1 MKIALAQLN
10 YTIGDFELNTSKIIT
25 AIEKAKT
32 QDCDLIV
39 FSELAVCGYIPYDL
53 LEQKDFIDKVYE
65 NLEKIKEY
73 SYDIGVLIG
82 TPLLNKNKTGKKL
95 YNAAV
100 FMEKGEIK
108 QSFYKTLLPNYDVFD
123 DYRYFEPNNKFELL
137 EFKGKKIAVTI
148 CEDLWD
154 KQEATYRFTKEKQYE
169 ISPLEKLSR
178 LSPDFVIDIAG
189 SPFSYNQEKLRNDIL
204 SNNAK
209 KYELPVVYVNQT
221 GANTGL
227 IYDGGS
233 RVLNAQGQVIKQ
245 LKHFEEDID
254 VFDTVHFKSSAKH
267 TILPPS
273 KIENIHKALV
283 LGVRDYFRKT
293 GFTSAVIG
301 LSGGIDSAVTTAL
314 VVEALGCDN
323 VHGVI
328 MPSQFSSEHS
338 ITDAETLANNLN
350 IPYHTVPIR
359 PVFESV
365 KSSLAGMFK
374 GLREDVSEEN
384 MQARIRGLLLMAIS
398 NKFGHMVINT
408 SNKSEA
414 AVGYTTLYGDMNGGL
429 SVLGDV
435 YKTDVF
441 ALAEYIN
448 RKKDIIPHHCITKPP
463 SAELRPDQKDEDS
476 LPPYK
481 VLDGI
486 LFEYIEQKLSESEII
501 RAGFDEDTVKYV
513 IGLVNKSE
521 YKRFQAP
528 PVLRVSSKSFGFGRK
543 IPIVAKYL

>member
-10 YTIGDFELNTSKIIT
+10 YTIGDFELNTSKIIA
-25 AIEKAKT
+25 AIEKAKA
-32 QDCDLIV
+32 QGCDLVV
-39 FSELAVCGYIPYDL
+39 FSELAVCGYIPHDL

-65 NLEKIKEY
+65 SLEKIKHH
-73 SYDIGVLIG
+73 SYNIGVLIG
-82 TPLLNKNKTGKKL
+82 TPLLNQNETGKKL

-108 QSFYKTLLPNYDVFD
+108 QSFYKTLLPTYDIFD
-123 DYRYFEPNNKFELL
+123 EYRYFETNNKFELL

-154 KQEATYRFTKEKQYE
+154 KQEAPYRFAKEKQYN
-169 ISPLEKLSR
+169 ISPLEELSK
-178 LSPDFVIDIAG
+178 LSPDFVINMAG

-204 SNNAK
+204 ANNAK
-209 KYELPVVYVNQT
+209 KYGLPVVYVNQT
-221 GANTGL
+221 GANTEL

-245 LKHFEEDID
+245 LKHFEEDVD
-254 VFDTVHFKSSAKH
+254 VFDTVHFKSPQKPAISH
-267 TILPPS
+267 SS
-273 KIENIHKALV
+273 KIKNIHKSLV
-283 LGVRDYFRKT
+283 LGVRDYFKKM

-301 LSGGIDSAVTTAL
+301 LSGGIDSAVTAA
-314 VVEALGCDN
+314 VVADALGPDN
-323 VHGVI
+323 VHGVL
-328 MPSQFSSEHS
+328 MPSQYSSEHS
-338 ITDAETLANNLN
+338 ITDAETLAENLN
-350 IPYHTVPIR
+350 IPHHIVPIK
-359 PVFESV
+359 PGFESLHQ
-365 KSSLAGMFK
+365 SLSGMFK
-374 GLREDVSEEN
+374 NMPEGVTEEN
-384 MQARIRGLLLMAIS
+384 IQARIRGLMLMAIS

-441 ALAEYIN
+441 ALARFVN
-448 RKKDIIPHHCITKPP
+448 RDKEIIPQNSIEKPP
-463 SAELRPDQKDEDS
+463 SAELRPGQKDEDS
-476 LPPYK
+476 LPPYE

-501 RAGFDEDTVKYV
+501 RAGFDTDTVKYV

-528 PVLRVSSKSFGFGRK
+528 PVLRVSSKAFGFGRK
-543 IPIVAKYL
+543 MPIVAKYL

>member
-32 QDCDLIV
+32 QACDLIV
-39 FSELAVCGYIPYDL
+39 FSELAVCAYIPHDL
-53 LEQKDFIDKVYE
+53 LEQKDFIDKVYD
-65 NLEKIKEY
+65 NLEKIKDH
-73 SYDIGVLIG
+73 SYDIGVLVG
-82 TPLLNKNKTGKKL
+82 TPLLNQQASGKKL

-108 QSFYKTLLPNYDVFD
+108 QAFYKTLLPTYDIFD

-154 KQEATYRFTKEKQYE
+154 KQEAPYRFAKEKQYK
-169 ISPLEKLSR
+169 ISPLEKLSK
-178 LSPDFVIDIAG
+178 LSPDFVINIAG
-189 SPFSYNQEKLRNDIL
+189 SPFSYNQEKLRHDIL
-204 SNNAK
+204 ANNAK
-209 KYELPVVYVNQT
+209 KYGLPVVYVNQT
-221 GANTGL
+221 GANTEL

-254 VFDTVHFKSSAKH
+254 VFDTVHFKSSPKPTLSH
-267 TILPPS
+267 SS

-283 LGVRDYFRKT
+283 LGVRDYVEKM

-301 LSGGIDSAVTTAL
+301 LSGGVDSAVTAAL
-314 VVEALGCDN
+314 VTDALGPDN
-323 VHGVI
+323 VHGVL
-328 MPSQFSSEHS
+328 MPSQYSSEHS
-338 ITDAETLANNLN
+338 ITDAEALAENLN
-350 IPYHTVPIR
+350 IPYHIVPIK
-359 PVFESV
+359 PGFESV
-365 KSSLAGMFK
+365 KSSLSGMFE
-374 GLREDVSEEN
+374 GLPDDVTEEN

-441 ALAEYIN
+441 ALSEYIN
-448 RKKDIIPHHCITKPP
+448 REKVIIPRHCITKPP

-476 LPPYK
+476 LPPYE

-501 RAGFDEDTVKYV
+501 RAGFDKDTVKYV
-513 IGLVNKSE
+513 IALVNNNE

-528 PVLRVSSKSFGFGRK
+528 PVLPLS
-543 IPIVAKYL
+543 